1 MTDRQSTPTSPIS
14 RSPKFSH
21 AQAIHDF
28 DPSLLASTSSS
39 SSNLY
44 LSFKAGEIIRVH
56 VRDPTGWWD
65 GEIPSRV
72 AADNDGR
79 TLRRGWFP
87 SNYIREIEWDPTHRR
102 SESSMSVASPKS
114 PYKSTHSRHGS
125 FASHRSNASSSSISQ
140 ILTSPRTDIAPLPAA
155 FQILIQPIVQS
166 LSLLDTAIHNNRK
179 SHIQPSTACV
189 ISSIRAALSQT
200 DCLSKESR
208 TLMSWPVLAKERKV
222 VLVELSRLVG
232 CARTASGMTDSPGDS
247 SPAGEIEGMEDL
259 AKSARGVFQS
269 VKRFLNLA
277 HQCGVQVTP
286 DTQNESVPMSVS
298 SSSSSEI
305 ASVSA
310 LVNAPAKSRAS
321 PGSNVRLQ
329 ETFKKRV
336 ASIGDLRA
344 TKQRSES
351 PPPLPTGSSPSSKHA
366 HTRIASKINT
376 PLSAS
381 FSDVS
386 SPISSRPFEH
396 RIQGSMDSIFSHGS
410 TAASEDT
417 YSPWEDRTS
426 FSTAA
431 VQPSTPCGN
440 SMVDIHMRISY
451 AEDTLLS
458 IIAAFIG
465 HIHSHHIHSH
475 PSSHSTLIEMTR
487 ETIDAVRTLLTAVET
502 VGCNTCIRSKR
513 PKEIE
518 NLHVAK
524 DHLYDVAG
532 QLVESAEIV
541 ANAPFEEV
549 VEEGY
554 EKEKAGLLGAATGTL
569 RAGTECVRLVR
580 ICVPE
585 DETIY
590 FNATPKQ
597 SAPTASS
604 GRQLTPRINF
614 DNPVVER
621 DRTVGVRGSHTLSS
635 LHRKATSLDHL
646 QKRFMEDG
654 GMVQGQFYGA
664 RQNEPRQ
671 EEEEEEE
678 EVIDDK
684 EEDMTVR
691 PSQGVIFPPSPNP
704 SSQEIQMY
712 PTPRP
717 RRPSGELLRGFSET
731 GRHGPRIRSTSLS
744 TSPTPRIGHMGHR
757 SPSKSADLDKFT
769 SGEDLKLG
777 TDVKP
782 REVGDVKDRWEAN
795 GNVTAASSR
804 LSMFTSVSSL
814 PSLTNTDSS
823 AKSASEN
830 DDQSTPVKNRKSPHE
845 SLRVVIPK
853 GISNQMSE
861 LSLQNPAEESVSTAG
876 TSTALKTLPSR
887 PPVLRTQ
894 TSPMPVPVGDISY
907 LIRSPTYSPADITYN
922 PDGNMVG
929 ASLAVLV
936 EKMTPH
942 DGPVDSN
949 FSATFFYT
957 FRLFTTP
964 VDLLEAVQERWSIS
978 PPGELM
984 LSEKDK
990 AVWRDAKV
998 LPIRIRIFNFLRT
1011 WLEFHWQPEV
1021 DNVILNDLEKF
1032 GREEVGGSLPVMG
1045 ERLINLVQRKKE
1057 GREDEKR
1064 KRESMNG
1071 PTSASSAT
1079 LHPPAVS
1086 GLPPTPVIS
1095 KNLHSLLKKS
1105 TAASSSSSSSS
1116 IHIHIT
1122 EFDTLELARQLTI
1135 IVSKMFRQLE
1145 PEELLMTGK
1154 KTVPEL
1160 KALSTHSNQVTGWV
1174 ADSILNEG
1182 DAKRRAGLLKF
1193 FIKLADKCLLIN
1205 NFFTMFA
1212 VLGGLNSSTIMRL
1225 KKTWDALSVKYKIL
1239 IERLRGIIEHT
1250 KNHAAYRARL
1260 RQTPT
1265 PCLPFL
1271 GLILTDITFTSD
1283 GNPSTRPSN
1292 SAPDLMLINYDKFA
1306 KLGKIAI
1313 EFRRYQEP
1321 FNFHELEAVQTFL
1334 HTVLTERGSG
1344 SIDALYRKSLMLEP
1358 RQGSE
1363 KLRSNVEKPNWLMV
1377 KI

>member
-1 MTDRQSTPTSPIS
+1 
-14 RSPKFSH
+14 
-21 AQAIHDF
+21 
-28 DPSLLASTSSS
+28 
-39 SSNLY
+39 
-44 LSFKAGEIIRVH
+44 
-56 VRDPTGWWD
+56 
-65 GEIPSRV
+65 
-72 AADNDGR
+72 
-79 TLRRGWFP
+79 
-87 SNYIREIEWDPTHRR
+87 
-102 SESSMSVASPKS
+102 
-114 PYKSTHSRHGS
+114 
-125 FASHRSNASSSSISQ
+125 
-140 ILTSPRTDIAPLPAA
+140 
-155 FQILIQPIVQS
+155 
-166 LSLLDTAIHNNRK
+166 
-179 SHIQPSTACV
+179 
-189 ISSIRAALSQT
+189 
-200 DCLSKESR
+200 
-208 TLMSWPVLAKERKV
+208 
-222 VLVELSRLVG
+222 
-232 CARTASGMTDSPGDS
+232 
-247 SPAGEIEGMEDL
+247 
-259 AKSARGVFQS
+259 
-269 VKRFLNLA
+269 
-277 HQCGVQVTP
+277 
-286 DTQNESVPMSVS
+286 
-298 SSSSSEI
+298 
-305 ASVSA
+305 
-310 LVNAPAKSRAS
+310 
-321 PGSNVRLQ
+321 
-329 ETFKKRV
+329 
-336 ASIGDLRA
+336 
-344 TKQRSES
+344 
-351 PPPLPTGSSPSSKHA
+351 
-366 HTRIASKINT
+366 
-376 PLSAS
+376 
-381 FSDVS
+381 
-386 SPISSRPFEH
+386 
-396 RIQGSMDSIFSHGS
+396 
-410 TAASEDT
+410 
-417 YSPWEDRTS
+417 
-426 FSTAA
+426 
-431 VQPSTPCGN
+431 
-440 SMVDIHMRISY
+440 
-451 AEDTLLS
+451 
-458 IIAAFIG
+458 
-465 HIHSHHIHSH
+465 
-475 PSSHSTLIEMTR
+475 
-487 ETIDAVRTLLTAVET
+487 
-502 VGCNTCIRSKR
+502 
-513 PKEIE
+513 
-518 NLHVAK
+518 
-524 DHLYDVAG
+524 
-532 QLVESAEIV
+532 
-541 ANAPFEEV
+541 
-549 VEEGY
+549 
-554 EKEKAGLLGAATGTL
+554 
-569 RAGTECVRLVR
+569 
-580 ICVPE
+580 
-585 DETIY
+585 
-590 FNATPKQ
+590 
-597 SAPTASS
+597 
-604 GRQLTPRINF
+604 
-614 DNPVVER
+614 
-621 DRTVGVRGSHTLSS
+621 
-635 LHRKATSLDHL
+635 
-646 QKRFMEDG
+646 
-654 GMVQGQFYGA
+654 
-664 RQNEPRQ
+664 
-671 EEEEEEE
+671 
-678 EVIDDK
+678 
-684 EEDMTVR
+684 
-691 PSQGVIFPPSPNP
+691 
-704 SSQEIQMY
+704 MY

-782 REVGDVKDRWEAN
+782 REVGEVKDRWEAN

-1032 GREEVGGSLPVMG
+1032 GREDVGGSLPVMG

-1086 GLPPTPVIS
+1086 GLPPTPIIS

-1193 FIKLADKCLLIN
+1193 FIKLADVSFRIHD
-1205 NFFTMFA
+1205 
-1212 VLGGLNSSTIMRL
+1212 V
-1225 KKTWDALSVKYKIL
+1225 
-1239 IERLRGIIEHT
+1239 
-1250 KNHAAYRARL
+1250 
-1260 RQTPT
+1260 RQ
-1265 PCLPFL
+1265 C
-1271 GLILTDITFTSD
+1271 D
-1283 GNPSTRPSN
+1283 
-1292 SAPDLMLINYDKFA
+1292 
-1306 KLGKIAI
+1306 
-1313 EFRRYQEP
+1313 
-1321 FNFHELEAVQTFL
+1321 
-1334 HTVLTERGSG
+1334 
-1344 SIDALYRKSLMLEP
+1344 
-1358 RQGSE
+1358 
-1363 KLRSNVEKPNWLMV
+1363 
-1377 KI
+1377 

>member
-1 MTDRQSTPTSPIS
+1 MTDRQSTPASPIS
-14 RSPKFSH
+14 ASPKFSH

-28 DPSLLASTSSS
+28 DPSLIASTSSS

-65 GEIPSRV
+65 GEITSRV

-87 SNYIREIEWDPTHRR
+87 SNYIREIDWDPTQRR
-102 SESSMSVASPKS
+102 AESSMSVTSPRS
-114 PYKSTHSRHGS
+114 PYKRTHSRHGS
-125 FASHRSNASSSSISQ
+125 VASHQSNASSSSISQ
-140 ILTSPRTDIAPLPAA
+140 IITSPRADIAPLPAA

-200 DCLSKESR
+200 DCLSKESQ
-208 TLMSWPVLAKERKV
+208 TLVSWPVLAKERKV

-232 CARTASGMTDSPGDS
+232 CARTASGMTDSAGDTSPG
-247 SPAGEIEGMEDL
+247 GEMEDLEEL

-277 HQCGVQVTP
+277 HQCGVQVTL
-286 DTQNESVPMSVS
+286 DAQNEGVPMSVS
-298 SSSSSEI
+298 SSASSEI

-310 LVNAPAKSRAS
+310 LVNASAKTRAS
-321 PGSNVRLQ
+321 PGSNARLQ
-329 ETFKKRV
+329 EAFHKRV

-344 TKQRSES
+344 AKQRSES
-351 PPPLPTGSSPSSKHA
+351 PPPPPTGSSQSPKHT
-366 HTRIASKINT
+366 HTRTASKIST
-376 PLSAS
+376 PISAA

-386 SPISSRPFEH
+386 SPLSSRPFEH
-396 RIQGSMDSIFSHGS
+396 RIQGSMDSLFSQGS
-410 TAASEDT
+410 PATSEKPHA
-417 YSPWEDRTS
+417 PWEDRTS
-426 FSTAA
+426 VPTAT
-431 VQPSTPCGN
+431 VQPSTPCSN
-440 SMVDIHMRISY
+440 SIADIRMRISY

-502 VGCNTCIRSKR
+502 VGRNASIRSKR

-518 NLHVAK
+518 SLRIAK
-524 DHLYDVAG
+524 DRLYDVAG
-532 QLVESAEIV
+532 RLVESAEIV
-541 ANAPFEEV
+541 ANSPFEEII
-549 VEEGY
+549 EEGY
-554 EKEKAGLLGAATGTL
+554 EKEKAELLGAATGTL

-585 DETIY
+585 DETINL
-590 FNATPKQ
+590 NATPKQ
-597 SAPTASS
+597 TASAAS
-604 GRQLTPRINF
+604 EQLTPRIDF

-621 DRTVGVRGSHTLSS
+621 GGTVGVRGPHTLSS

-654 GMVQGQFYGA
+654 GMVPGQFYGGP
-664 RQNEPRQ
+664 QNEFRQ

-678 EVIDDK
+678 EVIDEK
-684 EEDMTVR
+684 EEDRIKR
-691 PSQGVIFPPSPNP
+691 PSQGVMFPPSPDP
-704 SSQEIQMY
+704 SSQEVQLY

-717 RRPSGELLRGFSET
+717 SRPPHELLRGFSET
-731 GRHGPRIRSTSLS
+731 GRRGPRVRSTSLS
-744 TSPTPRIGHMGHR
+744 TSPTPRVGHMGHR
-757 SPSKSADLDKFT
+757 SPSRSADLDKFT

-777 TDVKP
+777 TDVRP
-782 REVGDVKDRWEAN
+782 REAGETRDRWEESES
-795 GNVTAASSR
+795 VTVTSNR
-804 LSMFTSVSSL
+804 LSVYTSISSL
-814 PSLTNTDSS
+814 PSLANTDSS

-830 DDQSTPVKNRKSPHE
+830 DDQSTPVWSRKLPHG

-861 LSLQNPAEESVSTAG
+861 LSLQNSAEEPVSTAR
-876 TSTALKTLPSR
+876 TSMTLKTLPSR
-887 PPVLRTQ
+887 PATFLRTQ
-894 TSPMPVPVGDISY
+894 TSPMPVISY
-907 LIRSPTYSPADITYN
+907 LIQSPTYSPADITYN

-942 DGPVDSN
+942 DGHVDPN
-949 FSATFFYT
+949 FSSTFFYT

-964 VDLLEAVQERWSIS
+964 ADLLEAVQQRWYIS
-978 PPGELM
+978 PPEELK
-984 LSEKDK
+984 LSERDE
-990 AVWRDAKV
+990 AIWRDAKV
-998 LPIRIRIFNFLRT
+998 MPIRIRIFNFLRT
-1011 WLEFHWQPEV
+1011 WLEFHWQSEV
-1021 DNVILNDLEKF
+1021 DNIILDDLEKF

-1045 ERLINLVQRKKE
+1045 ERLVNLVQRKKE

-1064 KRESMNG
+1064 KKESISG
-1071 PTSASSAT
+1071 PTSASSGT

-1086 GLPPTPVIS
+1086 SLPPTPIIS

-1105 TAASSSSSSSS
+1105 TASFSSSSSSSVR
-1116 IHIHIT
+1116 IHIT

-1145 PEELLMTGK
+1145 PEDLLMTGK

-1160 KALSTHSNQVTGWV
+1160 KGLSTHSNQVTGWV

-1182 DAKRRAGLLKF
+1182 DAKRRAALLKF

-1212 VLGGLNSSTIMRL
+1212 VLGGLNSSTILRL
-1225 KKTWDALSVKYKIL
+1225 KKTWDALSVKYKVL

-1260 RQTPT
+1260 KQAPT

-1344 SIDALYRKSLMLEP
+1344 SIDALYRKSCRVPKSYVLMSKN
-1358 RQGSE
+1358 QAG
-1363 KLRSNVEKPNWLMV
+1363 
-1377 KI
+1377 